1 MLRIGLADDHPVIMD
16 ALESVF
22 VEAGGFGVVFKARTG
37 AQLIEALRAHPC
49 DAVVTDYSM
58 TQGMSGGDGLAL
70 IAQLLRQFPTVRV
83 IVFTMLANPALCE
96 QLAAL
101 GVHGIVSKSDDRAE
115 VLAAMRALS
124 AGGEPPILSPGV
136 RASTRRYGTTRTR
149 TSTCTRSPS
158 GRGRRFTDADRGRH
172 RWERAVEVP
181 LVVLALAF
189 LAAFAWPVLEPDLDD
204 GWRRVCRWAATS
216 SSPTNSPWVVH
227 CRVVASW
234 REVGGRRTRQTGR
247 LGSCGDLAYW
257 VASSCPG

>member
-16 ALESVF
+16 ALESAF
-22 VEAGGFGVVFKARTG
+22 VEAGGFSVVFKARTG
-37 AQLIEALRAHPC
+37 AQLIEALRAQPC

-124 AGGEPPILSPGV
+124 AGGKPPILSPGV
-136 RASTRRYGTTRTR
+136 RASIGTRRNGAPQPLSQRE
-149 TSTCTRSPS
+149 
-158 GRGRRFTDADRGRH
+158 TD
-172 RWERAVEVP
+172 
-181 LVVLALAF
+181 VVRL
-189 LAAFAWPVLEPDLDD
+189 FAQGHSLDEI
-204 GWRRVCRWAATS
+204 ATS
-216 SSPTNSPWVVH
+216 LNRAKTT
-227 CRVVASW
+227 VA
-234 REVGGRRTRQTGR
+234 THKQNAMQK
-247 LGSCGDLAYW
+247 LGLTSNAELVRYAYELGI
-257 VASSCPG
+257 A

>member
-16 ALESVF
+16 ALESAF
-22 VEAGGFGVVFKARTG
+22 VEAGGFSVVFKARTG

-115 VLAAMRALS
+115 VLAAMRARRGLK
-124 AGGEPPILSPGV
+124 PG
-136 RASTRRYGTTRTR
+136 
-149 TSTCTRSPS
+149 
-158 GRGRRFTDADRGRH
+158 DRVV
-172 RWERAVEVP
+172 VEG
-181 LVVLALAF
+181 LQ
-189 LAAFAWPVLEPDLDD
+189 
-204 GWRRVCRWAATS
+204 RVIPGQKV
-216 SSPTNSPWVVH
+216 SPTPQAVSLDKK
-227 CRVVASW
+227 
-234 REVGGRRTRQTGR
+234 GG
-247 LGSCGDLAYW
+247 
-257 VASSCPG
+257 